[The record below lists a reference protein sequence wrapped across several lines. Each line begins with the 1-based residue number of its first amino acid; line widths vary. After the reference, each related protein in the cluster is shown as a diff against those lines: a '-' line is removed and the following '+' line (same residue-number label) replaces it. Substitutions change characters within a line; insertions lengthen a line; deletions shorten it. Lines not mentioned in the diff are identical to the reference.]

1 MPLTNE
7 DDIISGME
15 KALTEL
21 ADHPERLEGLRR
33 QAIAYVRECLT
44 WDAKAHSVARVLEW
58 VARRAS
64 KPDLPPPKMLCPQ
77 NV

>member
-1 MPLTNE
+1 VPLTNE